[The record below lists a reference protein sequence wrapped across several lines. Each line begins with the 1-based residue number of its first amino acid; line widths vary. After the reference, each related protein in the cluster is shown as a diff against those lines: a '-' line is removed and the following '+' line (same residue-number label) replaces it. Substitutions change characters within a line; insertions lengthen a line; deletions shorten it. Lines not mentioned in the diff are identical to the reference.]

1 MKKIIA
7 LLTILL
13 LQSCIVN
20 IKQDYNGYS
29 RNLVFEQNKKWL
41 INNIYTDLNSYD
53 RDELNKKIFEKFNE
67 LSKGNAYTLEKARS
81 ENLIAGKI
89 SFSPEIEEIEQLKNA
104 TDFDYLVNIYT
115 KKVRKN
121 LSLIEPTEQT
131 RYASNEAFAIIEV
144 YDIKKMKKIY
154 LQKASSLQTR
164 EEKTKGSSF
173 HYTSE
178 TLSKKNLKK
187 IIKDIE
193 KNAILKN

>member
-1 MKKIIA
+1 MKKIFYLFA
-7 LLTILL
+7 FLL

-29 RNLVFEQNKKWL
+29 RNLVFEKDKKWL
-41 INNIYTDLNSYD
+41 INNIYSDLNSYE
-53 RDELNKKIFEKFNE
+53 RDEMNQKIFQKFNE
-67 LSKGNAYTLEKARS
+67 LSKGNSYSLEKARS

-115 KKVRKN
+115 KKIRNN
-121 LSLIEPTEQT
+121 LALIEPSEQQL
-131 RYASNEAFAIIEV
+131 YASNEAFAIIEV

-154 LQKASSLQTR
+154 LQKASSYQSR
-164 EEKTKGSSF
+164 DENTKGPSF
-173 HYTSE
+173 YYTAE

-193 KNAILKN
+193 KNAIIKN